1 MVPALRPIDTP
12 RSQPTAET
20 VYDELYRRIVEGTLP
35 PGSRISEADTA
46 SRLGVSRQ
54 PVREAFSRLHKLNL
68 VSITPNRATV
78 VALVSE
84 TAVLQARFVRKA
96 LETEIARIAA
106 QGIAEHWLD
115 ELARLVERQV
125 VAIAADDRLG
135 FHELDDAFHAT
146 ICDAVGYG
154 FAWTLIRESKAQMDR
169 VRWLSLAFGAPT
181 ALDDHRRI
189 VAAIRARDPEAAVAA
204 VRAHLDRI
212 LRILAQV
219 RGNHPELFAR
229 ERE

>member
-1 MVPALRPIDTP
+1 VK
-12 RSQPTAET
+12 
-20 VYDELYRRIVEGTLP
+20 
-35 PGSRISEADTA
+35 
-46 SRLGVSRQ
+46 GV
-54 PVREAFSRLHKLNL
+54 
-68 VSITPNRATV
+68 
-78 VALVSE
+78 
-84 TAVLQARFVRKA
+84 
-96 LETEIARIAA
+96 
-106 QGIAEHWLD
+106 
-115 ELARLVERQV
+115 
-125 VAIAADDRLG
+125 
-135 FHELDDAFHAT
+135 
-146 ICDAVGYG
+146 VGYG